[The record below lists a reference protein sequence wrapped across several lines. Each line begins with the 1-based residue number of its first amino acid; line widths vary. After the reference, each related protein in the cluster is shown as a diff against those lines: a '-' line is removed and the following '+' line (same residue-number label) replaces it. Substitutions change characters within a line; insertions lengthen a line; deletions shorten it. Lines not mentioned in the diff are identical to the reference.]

1 MSAKVMTIIEQ
12 MKTLTLVEAAELI
25 KQIEKNFGIDA
36 SPMKVKFISPN
47 HPSIKPKTED
57 FNMVDVVL
65 ETAPKNKKAAI
76 TRAVWNVTGLGL
88 KNAKVLVNSTP
99 SVVKQSVTPEDGL
112 KIKANLE
119 SFGAIISLKS

>member
-1 MSAKVMTIIEQ
+1 MSVKVMTIIEQ

-25 KQIEKNFGIDA
+25 KQIEKNFGVDA
-36 SPMKVKFISPN
+36 SPMKVKFVSLI
-47 HPSIKPKTED
+47 HQEITAKPDD
-57 FNMVDVVL
+57 FTMVDVVL

-88 KNAKVLVNSTP
+88 KNAKTLVNSTP
-99 SVVKQSVTPEDGL
+99 SIVKQAVTPEDGL

-119 SFGAIISLKS
+119 SFGAIISLK

>member
-1 MSAKVMTIIEQ
+1 MSVKVMTIIEQ

-25 KQIEKNFGIDA
+25 KQIEKNFGVDA
-36 SPMKVKFISPN
+36 SPMKVKFVSLIHQEITS
-47 HPSIKPKTED
+47 KPDD
-57 FNMVDVVL
+57 FTMVDVVL

-88 KNAKVLVNSTP
+88 KNAKTLVNSTP
-99 SVVKQSVTPEDGL
+99 SIVKQAVTTEDGL

-119 SFGAIISLKS
+119 SFGAIISLK